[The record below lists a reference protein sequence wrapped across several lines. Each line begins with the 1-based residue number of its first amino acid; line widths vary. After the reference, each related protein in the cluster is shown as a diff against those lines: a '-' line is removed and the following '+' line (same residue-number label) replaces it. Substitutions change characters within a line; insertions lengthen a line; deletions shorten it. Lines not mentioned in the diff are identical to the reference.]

1 MNTYAQ
7 MNMVSE
13 PIPDCVQIPTTRNA
27 VSDSNAN
34 ALSEIV
40 RMTDCNLNSLLS
52 KLTAI
57 ERFLYNAEPRV
68 EKDAQPDCMVDA
80 VRIVADKVIE
90 ADARLEKIMACLG
103 V

>member
-1 MNTYAQ
+1 MNTYAP

-57 ERFLYNAEPRV
+57 ERFLYNAEPRG
-68 EKDAQPDCMVDA
+68 EKDAKPDCMVDA